1 MHFEFRR
8 FLLVIA
14 LCTSVLAFG
23 QNQRGTELPAEGG
36 DFSNATDSPTKVP
49 TGVILVKGA
58 WSSASDAITPVPEGG
73 SVKDNIFNDDYFRI
87 HYPLPMGW
95 IERYEGPPPS
105 DTGQYVLAQIQ
116 PADRNGNRRGS
127 VLMTAQDIFFTPQP
141 AANVF
146 DHMRLIKDTL
156 QADYKLEAPIS
167 QTQIAGRT
175 FAFLSYWSPVAQLH
189 WYVMAT
195 QIRCHTVEI
204 VVSSRDTKLI
214 ESLIAGLDKMSLPA
228 EAGISAGTGGG
239 DVPVC
244 VKGYA
249 RGDNVLEKVDPVFS
263 QPKFNAVPVRII
275 IDKKGKVKHV
285 HLLSAFED
293 QSKAITDALMQWR
306 FRPYLVD
313 GHPVDVE
320 TGIMFGRI
328 PRPPGSQA
336 AGSAVE

>member
-1 MHFEFRR
+1 MNSGFRR
-8 FLLVIA
+8 LLPVIA
-14 LCTSVLAFG
+14 LSMSLLAFG
-23 QNQRGTELPAEGG
+23 QDQRATKVPAEGG
-36 DFSNATDSPTKVP
+36 DFSNASDSVTKVP

-58 WSSASDAITPVPEGG
+58 WSSASDTTTPVPEGA
-73 SVKDNIFNDDYFRI
+73 SVTDNIFNDEYFRI
-87 HYPLPMGW
+87 HYPLPRGW
-95 IERYEGPPPS
+95 IQRYEGPPPS
-105 DTGQYVLAQIQ
+105 DTGQYVMAQIQ
-116 PADRNGNRRGS
+116 PADRNGNTRGS
-127 VLMTAQDIFFTPQP
+127 ILMTAQDMFFTPLP
-141 AANVF
+141 AASVV

-156 QADYKLEAPIS
+156 QADYQLEQPIS
-167 QTQIAGRT
+167 QTQIASRT

-214 ESLIAGLDKMSLPA
+214 ETLIAGLDKMSLPA
-228 EAGISAGTGGG
+228 EAGLTAGTGGG

-285 HLLSAFED
+285 HLLSAFDD
-293 QSKAITDALMQWR
+293 QSKAITEALTQWR
-306 FRPYLVD
+306 FRPYVLN

-320 TGIMFGRI
+320 TRIMFGRI

-336 AGSAVE
+336 EGSAVE